1 MPYLLIEDFS
11 AGVDLRKS
19 AISSRQGT
27 LRKLVN
33 AFVNVGG
40 EIEKRK
46 TITSVG
52 VLPANTFGLG
62 FRNNRLAVFGTVDA
76 GTLGTLPNFVD
87 YYQLAPTGGGVTI
100 TRVLDISPFSDTLY
114 VIAKFSDGSIRHFQV
129 SGAAG
134 SSNAQIAGVSG
145 TNGRTHQTKLY
156 LVDGRNLRFSAV
168 GDADNF
174 AGTGSGIIDV
184 AQQDTGSTELVGIEQ
199 YYSYLALLA
208 RNAIQVWQMDV
219 DPAKNSLVQ
228 VLGNIGLVAPNA
240 AAKYGNGDVLFLSD
254 TGIRSIRARDSSNA
268 AVLNDIGSPIDPRI
282 AAKRATLTPEIADT
296 ITALV
301 DPLSGHFW
309 LVWGS
314 EIFVLAYYPN
324 SKVSAWSTFLP
335 NIAVDYTINANS
347 RIAFR
352 SGNELFV
359 YGSVDPSGNPF
370 DPNVPIGTSA
380 ALYDAS
386 AVEVELP
393 PIDCG
398 KPTTTKK
405 WQAIDVACEGSWRVY
420 VNPDPGQPNAWT
432 LVATVGGSTYMEGQI
447 PVGMQSTHLAVK
459 LVSTSMGKA
468 TLSRVAVHFD
478 DGSKD
483 HAP

>member
-11 AGVDLRKS
+11 AGVDLRKA

-27 LRKLVN
+27 LRKLAN

-52 VLPANTFGLG
+52 VLPAGTTGLG
-62 FRNNRLAVFGTVDA
+62 FRNNRLAVFGTVTFASLDP
-76 GTLGTLPNFVD
+76 LPNYVD
-87 YYQLAPTGGGVTI
+87 YYQLVPTGSVTL
-100 TRVLDISPFSDTLY
+100 TRVLDVSPFSDGLY
-114 VIAKFSDGSIRHFQV
+114 VIARFSDNSIQHFLVTGS
-129 SGAAG
+129 AG
-134 SSNAQIAGVSG
+134 SSNAVIAGVSG
-145 TNGRTHQTKLY
+145 SNARTHQTKLY
-156 LVDGRNLRFSAV
+156 VVDGRNLRFSAV

-174 AGTGSGIIDV
+174 GGTGSGIIDV
-184 AQQDTGSTELVGIEQ
+184 AQQDTGSIELVGIEQ
-199 YYSYLALLA
+199 YYSYLALMA
-208 RNAIQVWQMDV
+208 RNAIQIWQMDV
-219 DPAKNSLVQ
+219 DPDKNSLVQ
-228 VLGNIGLVAPNA
+228 TLGNIGLVAPHA
-240 AAKYGNGDVLFLSD
+240 VAKYGNGDALFLSD

-282 AAKRATLTPEIADT
+282 AEKRAVLTPAVAET

-301 DPLSGHFW
+301 DPLTGHFW

-314 EIFVLAYYPN
+314 EVFVLAYYPN
-324 SKVSAWSTFLP
+324 SKVTAWSTFLP
-335 NIAVDYTINANS
+335 NISVDYTIVANS
-347 RIAFR
+347 RVAFR

-370 DPNVPIGTSA
+370 DPNVPIGVSA

-405 WQAIDVACEGSWRVY
+405 WQAIDVACEGTWQVY
-420 VNPDPGQPNAWT
+420 VNPDPSQPGAWT
-432 LVATVGGSTYMEGQI
+432 LVATIGGTTYMQGQI
-447 PVGMQSTHLAVK
+447 TLDMMGTHLGVK
-459 LVSTSMGKA
+459 LVSTSTGKS
-468 TLSRVAVHFD
+468 TLSRVAIHFD

-483 HAP
+483 HSP